1 MTNPGDE
8 ENPKHPTNNQSGKVP
23 DGIKPSLEKEANT
36 PNQETENMEV
46 HHHGH
51 HEGKKTWRSYFW
63 EFLMLFLAVFC
74 GFLAEYKLEHVIE
87 HNRAKEFAALM
98 VNDLAS
104 DTAQLNDYRQYMNY
118 AVGNVDSLFNLLSNN
133 DPKDIPTGKLY
144 YYGLFGGTPRVFIPN
159 DATLQQMKGSGSIR
173 YFTNKKLNSAVA
185 NYDQLCRKMRI
196 TEDNDML
203 IFTEVRKIRGQ
214 IFVSKYNEEA
224 NTVFRSNFYQGNHS
238 ALDAFIHSNPPVLTY
253 DKGIFNQ
260 YAEMVRSRFL
270 FTKLNTANALYQ
282 HATDLIGELKKE
294 YLRE

>member
-1 MTNPGDE
+1 
-8 ENPKHPTNNQSGKVP
+8 
-23 DGIKPSLEKEANT
+23 
-36 PNQETENMEV
+36 MEV